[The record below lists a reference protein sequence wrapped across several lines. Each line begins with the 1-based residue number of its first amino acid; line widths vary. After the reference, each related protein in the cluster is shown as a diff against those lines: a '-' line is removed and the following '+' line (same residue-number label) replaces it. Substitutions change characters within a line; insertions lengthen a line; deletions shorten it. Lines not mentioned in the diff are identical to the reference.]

1 MLRHSFATRCIE
13 AGMPANVL
21 SKIMGHAD
29 IRTTLE
35 VYCDVFTNYEKQHAD
50 RTYNYLDQNQL
61 LLTKVKKDDIPS
73 QELNKIMDNI
83 KKLYNKHDDKL
94 IKVLKLLA

>member
-1 MLRHSFATRCIE
+1 
-13 AGMPANVL
+13 MPANVL

-35 VYCDVFTNYEKQHAD
+35 VYCDVFANYEKQHAD

-94 IKVLKLLA
+94 IKVLKLLS